1 MIYHLRSL
9 FGRYWA
15 LYLASVAVIGSV
27 TITVLVYIF
36 RFSNG
41 PAQWL
46 FNYISKWTVDSG
58 VFNFVIDWAATF
70 SIVAAISVIIA
81 SLVEVRAIRRKR
93 ALIRIQNWAKDAIKK
108 LTGANRKKS
117 VAKRLADWKQQMMI
131 IRIRSDSALAD
142 ARAFGDCLGSKV
154 TKAVTSLLEFE
165 DYLNGSAGHTDAKTA
180 LETTVS
186 ALKEVI
192 NQASGSP
199 DHSH

>member
-1 MIYHLRSL
+1 M
-9 FGRYWA
+9 
-15 LYLASVAVIGSV
+15 VINNE
-27 TITVLVYIF
+27 
-36 RFSNG
+36 FS
-41 PAQWL
+41 
-46 FNYISKWTVDSG
+46 
-58 VFNFVIDWAATF
+58 
-70 SIVAAISVIIA
+70 SIISVIIA